1 MSEEKK
7 RILEML
13 AQGKINTDE
22 AERLL
27 AALSDGEQTRP
38 SGQGDTGKK
47 PEPKYLRVIVEP
59 GPDSDKPEKVNIRV
73 PFKLIRAGLK
83 LASFIPK
90 NAQAKVNEALQEKG
104 MDIDFSKIKPEDL
117 EEIISQLDDISV
129 NIDGKETV
137 RIFSE

>member
-27 AALSDGEQTRP
+27 SALSKDEQSW
-38 SGQGDTGKK
+38 SGQGDAGKK
-47 PEPKYLRVIVEP
+47 TEPKYIRVMVEP
-59 GPDSDKPEKVNIRV
+59 GPDSDKPERVNIRV
-73 PFKLIRAGLK
+73 PYKLIKAGLK
-83 LASFIPK
+83 LASFVPK
-90 NAQAKVNEALQEKG
+90 NVQDKVNEALQEKG
-104 MDIDFSKIKPEDL
+104 MDIDFSKIKPEDF
-117 EEIISQLDDISV
+117 EEIISQLDDLSINV
-129 NIDGKETV
+129 DGKETV

>member
-22 AERLL
+22 AEKLL
-27 AALSDGEQTRP
+27 AAVSKDEQP
-38 SGQGDTGKK
+38 QFNQDAGSKK
-47 PEPKYLRVIVEP
+47 PEPKYLRIMVEP
-59 GPDSDKPEKVNIRV
+59 GPESDKHEKVNIRV

-83 LASFIPK
+83 LAAFVPK
-90 NAQAKVNEALQEKG
+90 NAQNKVNEALHEKG
-104 MDIDFSKIKPEDL
+104 MEIDFTKIKPEDL
-117 EEIISQLDDISV
+117 EEIIRQLDDLSV
-129 NIDGKETV
+129 NVDGKETV

>member
-1 MSEEKK
+1 MSEENK

-13 AQGKINTDE
+13 SQGKINTDE

-27 AALSDGEQTRP
+27 SAISGNEQAQ
-38 SGQGDTGKK
+38 SGQEDTGKK
-47 PEPKYLRVIVEP
+47 PVPKYLRVMVEP
-59 GPDSDKPEKVNIRV
+59 APGSDNPERVNIRV
-73 PFKLIRAGLK
+73 PYKLIRAGLK
-83 LASFIPK
+83 LASFVPK
-90 NAQAKVNEALQEKG
+90 NAQAKVNEALRDKG
-104 MDIDFSKIKPEDL
+104 IDIDFSKIKPEDL